1 MNKTTRYRGRV
12 TSWKDERG
20 FGFITPNGGGNE
32 VFVHISALT
41 NRSRRLKENETVE
54 YQVRTDAQ
62 GRRQAFRVRTAHDKI
77 KQAKASNGS
86 TPFVSAGVFLAVVV
100 GLVVA
105 GKLPSVMFAVYFGTS
120 IVAFMT
126 YAWDKSAA
134 RHGRWR
140 TAESTLHLL
149 GLAGGW
155 PGALVA
161 RHLLRH
167 KSKKQSFVRAFWGTV
182 VINSI
187 ALVWFMTPQG
197 EKLLESIIASYL

>member
-32 VFVHISALT
+32 VFVHVSALT
-41 NRSRRLKENETVE
+41 NRGSRLKENEAVE
-54 YQVRTDAQ
+54 YQVRTDDQ
-62 GRRQAFRVRTAHDKI
+62 GRTQAFGVRTADHRA
-77 KQAKASNGS
+77 KQSKTS
-86 TPFVSAGVFLAVVV
+86 TSSIALVSAGVFLTLIAS
-100 GLVVA
+100 LVVA
-105 GKLPSVMFAVYFGTS
+105 DKLPSVMFAVYFGAS
-120 IVAFMT
+120 IVAFIT

-134 RHGRWR
+134 RNGRWR

-167 KSKKQSFVRAFWGTV
+167 KSKKQSFVQAFWGTV

-197 EKLLESIIASYL
+197 QKLLESIIASYL

>member
-1 MNKTTRYRGRV
+1 M
-12 TSWKDERG
+12 SAD
-20 FGFITPNGGGNE
+20 
-32 VFVHISALT
+32 SAL
-41 NRSRRLKENETVE
+41 SP
-54 YQVRTDAQ
+54 Q
-62 GRRQAFRVRTAHDKI
+62 TAAEMKCLCI
-77 KQAKASNGS
+77 SEISNS
-86 TPFVSAGVFLAVVV
+86 SIALVSAGVFLTLIAS
-100 GLVVA
+100 LVVA

-155 PGALVA
+155 PGALAA

>member
-41 NRSRRLKENETVE
+41 NRGRRLKENEAVE

-62 GRRQAFRVRTAHDKI
+62 GRRQAFGVRTADDRA
-77 KQAKASNGS
+77 KQSKVSNS
-86 TPFVSAGVFLAVVV
+86 ATPFVTAGIFLALIAS
-100 GLVVA
+100 LVVA
-105 GKLPSVMFAVYFGTS
+105 GKLPSVMFAIYFGTS
-120 IVAFMT
+120 IVTFIT

-134 RHGRWR
+134 RNGRWR

-167 KSKKQSFVRAFWGTV
+167 KSKKQSFTRAFWGTV
-182 VINSI
+182 VINNI
-187 ALVWFMTPQG
+187 ALIWFMTPQG
-197 EKLLESIIASYL
+197 QELFASIIASYL